1 MARARSMLPQTIRR
15 IIVAVPGRSVR
26 VFVCSVHTQR
36 DAPTTMRAVSVPK
49 VLEPDCCKTIITQVI
64 SHASRP
70 VIVRAST
77 AVKVLRA
84 AIRHASRPVIVRAST
99 AEMMLRAA
107 ISHASRPAIVRAST
121 AAKVLRAAIS
131 HASRQ
136 AIVRVTTAVKVL
148 RAAISSV
155 RVVSSSVAH
164 VRSVAVTTRTS
175 SREVIVLVPLITIR
189 MLSTA

>member
-15 IIVAVPGRSVR
+15 IIVAAPGRSVR

-64 SHASRP
+64 SRVSRP
-70 VIVRAST
+70 VIV
-77 AVKVLRA
+77 
-84 AIRHASRPVIVRAST
+84 P
-99 AEMMLRAA
+99 
-107 ISHASRPAIVRAST
+107 AST

-131 HASRQ
+131 HASRPV
-136 AIVRVTTAVKVL
+136 IVRVTTAVKVL

-155 RVVSSSVAH
+155 RAVISSVAH
-164 VRSVAVTTRTS
+164 VLSAVAITRTI
-175 SREVIVLVPLITIR
+175 SREAIVSVPPITIR

>member
-1 MARARSMLPQTIRR
+1 
-15 IIVAVPGRSVR
+15 
-26 VFVCSVHTQR
+26 
-36 DAPTTMRAVSVPK
+36 
-49 VLEPDCCKTIITQVI
+49 
-64 SHASRP
+64 
-70 VIVRAST
+70 
-77 AVKVLRA
+77 
-84 AIRHASRPVIVRAST
+84 
-99 AEMMLRAA
+99 MLRVA
-107 ISHASRPAIVRAST
+107 ISHASRQAIVRAST

>member
-70 VIVRAST
+70 V
-77 AVKVLRA
+77 
-84 AIRHASRPVIVRAST
+84 
-99 AEMMLRAA
+99 
-107 ISHASRPAIVRAST
+107 IVRAST

>member
-15 IIVAVPGRSVR
+15 IIVAAPGRSVR

-64 SHASRP
+64 SRVSRP
-70 VIVRAST
+70 VIVRAS
-77 AVKVLRA
+77 
-84 AIRHASRPVIVRAST
+84 
-99 AEMMLRAA
+99 
-107 ISHASRPAIVRAST
+107 
-121 AAKVLRAAIS
+121 
-131 HASRQ
+131 
-136 AIVRVTTAVKVL
+136 TAVKVL